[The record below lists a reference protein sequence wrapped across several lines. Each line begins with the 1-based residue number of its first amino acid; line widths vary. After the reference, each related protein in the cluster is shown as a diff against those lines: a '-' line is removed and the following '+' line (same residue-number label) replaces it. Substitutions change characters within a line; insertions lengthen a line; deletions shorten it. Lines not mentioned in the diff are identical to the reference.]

1 MNRYDM
7 VIVGGGMAG
16 LSAALYGGWLG
27 RSVLLIERA
36 VMGGQ
41 IINADRIENFPGFP
55 DGILGPE
62 LVTQTRLQAVKFGAN
77 AVYGEVSS
85 IQPEGESWVVQ
96 AGDEGHEAKTVIVAS
111 GGKRRTLGLKGE
123 KEFEGKGLSHCATCD
138 GAFFAGQPVAVVG
151 GGDTALDE
159 GLVLTQVVSKVTV
172 VHRLSTLDASR
183 TLMDRAKENPKMDFL
198 LDSELEE
205 ISGRDVVENVQV
217 RNLKTQSS
225 SPLPVSGIFI
235 CTGFEAD
242 TGILKGLVDL
252 DPQGHVAVDVNLH
265 TSMPGIFAAGYAR
278 QGSAGQLASVAGD
291 GVTAAVA
298 AHRYIEARERGA
310 S

>member
-217 RNLKTQSS
+217 RNLKIQSS
-225 SPLPVSGIFI
+225 LPLPVSGIFI

-252 DPQGHVAVDVNLH
+252 DPQGHVAVDVNLN
-265 TSMPGIFAAGYAR
+265 TSAPGIFAAGYAR